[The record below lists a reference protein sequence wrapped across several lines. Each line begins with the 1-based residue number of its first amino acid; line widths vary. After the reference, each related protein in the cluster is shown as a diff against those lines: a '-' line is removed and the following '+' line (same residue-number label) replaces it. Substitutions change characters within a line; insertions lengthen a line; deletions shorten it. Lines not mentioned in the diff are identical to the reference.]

1 MTRIRL
7 GWAVVASTAFV
18 LANCSGNVER
28 SSTDAG
34 VGGDAGSGGADAE
47 DDGVADAAEEA
58 SSGAYTPTPNGVAM
72 SEFDACTAL
81 LDAFA
86 ENIDRLGCSYVAPDC
101 PAYLR
106 NSGAPICS
114 EYDEGTVRG
123 CAEFYSVFT
132 SCAEFQSRPCHI
144 DILPDSAPNGCD
156 ADAD

>member
-1 MTRIRL
+1 
-7 GWAVVASTAFV
+7 
-18 LANCSGNVER
+18 VER

-58 SSGAYTPTPNGVAM
+58 SSGAYTPAPSGVAM
-72 SEFDACTAL
+72 SELEACTVL
-81 LDAFA
+81 LDAVL
-86 ENIDRLGCSYVAPDC
+86 ENTDRLGCTYTAPNC
-101 PAYLR
+101 PDYIR
-106 NSGAPICS
+106 GSGAPICS

-123 CAEFYSVFT
+123 CADFYHVFT

-144 DILPDSAPNGCD
+144 DVLLDSAPNGCD